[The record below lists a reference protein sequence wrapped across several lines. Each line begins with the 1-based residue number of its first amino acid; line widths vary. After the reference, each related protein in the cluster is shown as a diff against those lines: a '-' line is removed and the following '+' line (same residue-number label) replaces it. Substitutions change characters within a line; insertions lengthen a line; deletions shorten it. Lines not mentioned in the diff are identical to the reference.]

1 MITLSTALRAAMATE
16 YGLMAMMRYGCIK
29 VFNGE
34 PPTTADMA
42 EQGDL
47 LGTITQDGVPF
58 VAGTS
63 QGALLLEAGPT
74 NGACMKLGDWKLTV
88 TKSGTAGWWRFV
100 WNGADDGTAE
110 DWSPRIDGRIGEG
123 LILPDPVLTQGS
135 VLDVASFF
143 FVIPPTSN

>member
-1 MITLSTALRAAMATE
+1 MINLSTALRSAMATE

-34 PPTTADMA
+34 PPTTADIA

-74 NGACMKLGDWKLTV
+74 NGACMNSGNWKLTV
-88 TKSGTAGWWRFV
+88 TKSGVAGWWRFV
-100 WNGADDGTAE
+100 WNGADYGTGEEWA
-110 DWSPRIDGRIGEG
+110 PRVDGRIGEG
-123 LILPDPVLTQGS
+123 LILPETFLMEGD
-135 VLDVASFF
+135 VLDVRSFF